1 MTTGNG
7 MVIEDDVWN
16 VVVARLGLIND
27 KPVWGYVEPEPNQ
40 PERNYPAYE
49 PPTHMYE
56 VGYAAMRDWEHE
68 ACDRMVTLQADA
80 TSMRVRTFDPNGAE
94 FTVEAE
100 VRVIPS
106 SPLAIPVDVG
116 MMFDRTVK
124 ELVLVQ
130 TQYSVQMSLLQCA
143 DMRSH
148 QLLDIYELVVPK
160 DY

>member
-68 ACDRMVTLQADA
+68 ACVFA
-80 TSMRVRTFDPNGAE
+80 
-94 FTVEAE
+94 
-100 VRVIPS
+100 S
-106 SPLAIPVDVG
+106 SSASNYD
-116 MMFDRTVK
+116 
-124 ELVLVQ
+124 EL
-130 TQYSVQMSLLQCA
+130 
-143 DMRSH
+143 
-148 QLLDIYELVVPK
+148 ELKALFETKKRCPASS
-160 DY
+160 